1 MFSGEF
7 LGPIPLGVAYIL
19 FLLAF
24 MAVLFLL
31 LKRPIYE
38 VMIVSYIFVIVITSR
53 YDLFWEYLL
62 KPSTSGLFYA
72 IVGFLTLAHLFG
84 EIKVVDKIINFILA
98 TVGRFRGGGG
108 YVSLLASTFMA
119 ALSGT
124 GPGNVAATGVFTI
137 PAMKRTGFPPHL
149 AATVEMSC
157 SSLGNIVPPSGTI
170 LLCYGVYNAIYPDAI
185 SLAGFWLACWGVALW
200 FVIQRWVTLISF
212 CKYYNVEP
220 IPAGQRPTV
229 GQSLS
234 EGWQALLIPLII
246 FVPIFVVA
254 QYDAL
259 INARLGV
266 DGGKALISSVLLFT
280 PGVAAVY
287 GAWISRNAISNF
299 NIKRLYEIVRSG
311 AGTIVPV
318 AATIYV
324 AYAIALVFKQLGM
337 EESVQAWFMAM
348 GLSKIALAI
357 ILPLFTAFLGMVL
370 PGSSQVAILG
380 GALVSVY
387 AAIGGN
393 PLLIAVMLPALT
405 GALEGMTPPLALCL
419 YAAMGIAKS
428 DFTKTSILAYVWVAL
443 HILVAILLL
452 AGVLPVLWI

>member
-1 MFSGEF
+1 MSGGEF
-7 LGPIPLGVAYIL
+7 LGPIPMGVAYIL
-19 FLLAF
+19 FLLVF
-24 MAVLFLL
+24 MAVLFLWI
-31 LKRPIYE
+31 KRPIYE
-38 VMIVSYIFVIVITSR
+38 VMVLSYIFVIVITSR

-72 IVGFLTLAHLFG
+72 IVGFLALAHLFG
-84 EIKVVDKIINFILA
+84 QLKVVDKIINFVLA

-119 ALSGT
+119 SLSGT

-157 SSLGNIVPPSGTI
+157 SSLGNLVPPSGTI
-170 LLCYGVYNAIYPDAI
+170 LLCYGVYSAIYPDAI
-185 SLAGFWLACWGVALW
+185 SLAGFWLACWGVAIW
-200 FVIQRWVTLISF
+200 FIIQRWITLIGF

-220 IPAGQRPTV
+220 IPADQRPGV

-234 EGWQALLIPLII
+234 AGWQALLIPLII
-246 FVPIFVVA
+246 FIPIFVVA
-254 QYDAL
+254 QYDQL
-259 INARLGV
+259 INVRLGE
-266 DGGKALISSVLLFT
+266 DGGKALIKSVLLFT

-287 GAWISRNAISNF
+287 GILISRRAVSNL
-299 NIKRLYEIVRSG
+299 NIKKVFEIVRGG
-311 AGTIVPV
+311 AATIVPV

-324 AYAIALVFKQLGM
+324 AYAIALVFRQLGM
-337 EESVQAWFMAM
+337 EESVQTWFMSM
-348 GLSKIALAI
+348 GLSMITLAI

-380 GALVSVY
+380 GALISVY
-387 AAIGGN
+387 AALGGN
-393 PLLIAVMLPALT
+393 PLLIAAMLPALT

-419 YAAMGIAKS
+419 YAATGIADS
-428 DFTKTSILAYVWVAL
+428 DFKKTMLLAYVWVAL
-443 HILVAILLL
+443 HILFAILLL
-452 AGVLPVLWI
+452 AGVLPVPWI

>member
-1 MFSGEF
+1 MMGNEF
-7 LGPIPLGVAYIL
+7 LGPLPMGVAYIL
-19 FLLAF
+19 FLLLF
-24 MAVLFLL
+24 MGALFLIF
-31 LKRPIYE
+31 KRPIYE
-38 VMIVSYIFVIVITSR
+38 VMILSFIFVIVITSR

-62 KPSTSGLFYA
+62 KPSTSGLFYT

-84 EIKVVDKIINFILA
+84 ELKVVDKIINFILA

-137 PAMKRTGFPPHL
+137 PAMKRTGFPAEL

-157 SSLGNIVPPSGTI
+157 SSLGNIIPPSATI
-170 LLCYGVYNAIYPDAI
+170 ILCYGVYNTIYPDAI
-185 SLAGFWLACWGVALW
+185 SLAAFWLASWGVALW
-200 FVIQRWVTLISF
+200 FIAQRWLTLIGF

-220 IPAGQRPTV
+220 IPADERPTV
-229 GQSLS
+229 GGSLS

-246 FVPIFVVA
+246 FVPIFAVA
-254 QYDAL
+254 QFDAF
-259 INARLGV
+259 INARLGE

-280 PGVAAVY
+280 PGLAVAY
-287 GAWISRNAISNF
+287 GALISRKSIGDLNL
-299 NIKRLYEIVRSG
+299 KKLYEIVRG
-311 AGTIVPV
+311 GVGTIVPV

-324 AYAIALVFKQLGM
+324 AYAIALVFNQLGM
-337 EESVQAWFMAM
+337 DESVQSWFMSM
-348 GLSKIALAI
+348 GLSKLALAF
-357 ILPLFTAFLGMVL
+357 ILPIFTAFLGMVL

-387 AAIGGN
+387 AAMGGD
-393 PLLIAVMLPALT
+393 PLLLAVILPALT

-428 DFTKTSILAYVWVAL
+428 DFVKTSKLAFVWVGL
-443 HILVAILLL
+443 HILFAMLIL
-452 AGVLPVLWI
+452 AGLLPVLWV